1 MDVDN
6 LLALSSTEIV
16 KWCRE
21 QKAKLKV
28 SNQIVSEKSCVPQGT
43 VDRIFSGHYNEFKYN
58 SVQPIIVALLK
69 MGATLPSGETFLE
82 LIKQMGILDDAE
94 GKAGFDEAT
103 ASKTSSDAV
112 AASKISS
119 DADSQEQAKQ
129 AMFDEA
135 VPPINPYEAV
145 DPDGTGRPMSMDKDY
160 QIAQQ
165 RHLINRLRAEVEFLR
180 IENERKYEQMQAY
193 IRKNET
199 LHDMI
204 NKLLEKQGI

>member
-28 SNQIVSEKSCVPQGT
+28 SNQIISEKSCVPQGT

-82 LIKQMGILDDAE
+82 LIKQMGILDDA
-94 GKAGFDEAT
+94 DL
-103 ASKTSSDAV
+103 
-112 AASKISS
+112 
-119 DADSQEQAKQ
+119 QEQAKQ
-129 AMFDEA
+129 EMFDET

-180 IENERKYEQMQAY
+180 IENERKYEQLQVSL
-193 IRKNET
+193 RKNEE
-199 LHDMI
+199 LHNMV
-204 NKLLEKQGI
+204 NKLLEKQGL

>member
-82 LIKQMGILDDAE
+82 LIKQMGMLDDLEGMKGALDAA
-94 GKAGFDEAT
+94 GKAPAD
-103 ASKTSSDAV
+103 ASVDGKAFASADA
-112 AASKISS
+112 S
-119 DADSQEQAKQ
+119 EPAKQ
-129 AMFDEA
+129 PMFDEI
-135 VPPINPYEAV
+135 VPPINPYEAE
-145 DPDGTGRPMSMDKDY
+145 DPDGTGKPMSMDKDY

-180 IENERKYEQMQAY
+180 IENDRKYEQMQAY
-193 IRKNET
+193 IKKNEA

-204 NKLLEKQGI
+204 NKLLEKQGL